1 MSAAEKAPYEK
12 KAADAKK
19 AFEQAL
25 EEFKAQGGVAGSR
38 RMPKRPLSRP
48 WRSSKHRGE
57 WPVAGE
63 RKRPTQRRTSWTS
76 GQRSAPG
83 KRETQISR
91 KGLKPPFGFG
101 WVRTA
106 LLWRKRRAQGQ
117 VRQWESLA
125 ARGGRV
131 WTRSSR
137 LPSKS
142 RPLRRKRSTTK
153 RSKNTK
159 RRRA

>member
-19 AFEQAL
+19 AFEQA
-25 EEFKAQGGVAGSR
+25 
-38 RMPKRPLSRP
+38 

-63 RKRPTQRRTSWTS
+63 RKRPTQRRTFWTS

-91 KGLKPPFGFG
+91 KGLKSPFGFG

-125 ARGGRV
+125 VRTALL
-131 WTRSSR
+131 W
-137 LPSKS
+137 
-142 RPLRRKRSTTK
+142 RKR
-153 RSKNTK
+153 
-159 RRRA
+159 RAQGQVR